1 MDDIKN
7 IIESLLFVSD
17 TPLSVERLKSI
28 LTGVDGKEIR
38 DALGALS
45 GEYDARKGGF
55 YLSEVAGGYQ
65 IRTRPDYNEWIRLLL
80 KPTPLRLSQPA
91 LETLAIIAYRQPIIR
106 ADIEHLRG
114 VDCGGVLRILMEKK
128 LVRVLGRKEIP
139 GRPLI
144 YATTRQ
150 FLEMFDLK
158 DLKEL
163 PTARE
168 IESARKPPPSE
179 QDAPPFSTPVNEGP
193 ETAKNS

>member
-1 MDDIKN
+1 MQDLKN
-7 IIESLLFVSD
+7 IIESLLFVTD
-17 TPLSVERLKSI
+17 APLSIERLKTI
-28 LTGVDGKEIR
+28 LTGVEGKELR
-38 DALGALS
+38 LALEALS
-45 GEYDARKGGF
+45 AEYEARNGAF

-65 IRTRPDYNEWIRLLL
+65 IRTRTVYNEWIKLLL
-80 KPTPLRLSQPA
+80 KPSPLRLSQPA

-114 VDCGGVLRILMEKK
+114 VDCGGVLRMLMEKK

-163 PTARE
+163 PTAHE
-168 IESARKPPPSE
+168 IEAARKLNPSQE
-179 QDAPPFSTPVNEGP
+179 NTVPFSKPTNEEP
-193 ETAKNS
+193 EPLKNS

>member
-1 MDDIKN
+1 MEQLKN

-17 TPLSVERLKSI
+17 APLSIERLKSI
-28 LTGVDGKEIR
+28 LTGVEAKEIR
-38 DALGALS
+38 EAIETIAE
-45 GEYDARKGGF
+45 EYEARKGGV
-55 YLSEVAGGYQ
+55 YLGEVAGGYQ
-65 IRTRPDYNEWIRLLL
+65 IRTRPVYNEWIKLLL

-106 ADIEHLRG
+106 AEIEALRG
-114 VDCGGVLRILMEKK
+114 VDCGGVLRLLMEKK

-163 PTARE
+163 PSAHE
-168 IESARKPPPSE
+168 IEAAGKRDPSKE
-179 QDAPPFSTPVNEGP
+179 EGRRFSTPSDED
-193 ETAKNS
+193 TAKNA

>member
-1 MDDIKN
+1 MEDIKN

-17 TPLSVERLKSI
+17 SPLSIERLKHI
-28 LTGVDGKEIR
+28 LTGVEGKEIR
-38 DALGALS
+38 DALEALS
-45 GEYDARKGGF
+45 TEYDARNGAI
-55 YLSEVAGGYQ
+55 YLCEVAGGFQ
-65 IRTRPDYNEWIRLLL
+65 IRTRAAYNEWIKLLL

-106 ADIEHLRG
+106 ADVEHLRG
-114 VDCGGVLRILMEKK
+114 VDCGGVLRMLMEKK

-144 YATTRQ
+144 YATTRY

-163 PTARE
+163 PTAHE
-168 IESARKPPPSE
+168 IEAAGKLHLSKE
-179 QDAPPFSTPVNEGP
+179 EAPLVPTPTNE
-193 ETAKNS
+193 ETETLKNS